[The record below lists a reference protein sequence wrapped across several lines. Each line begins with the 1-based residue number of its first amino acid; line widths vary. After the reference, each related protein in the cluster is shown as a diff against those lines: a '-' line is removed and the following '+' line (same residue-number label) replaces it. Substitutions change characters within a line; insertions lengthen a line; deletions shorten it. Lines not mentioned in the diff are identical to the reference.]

1 MIFHGRFRYRF
12 FTSKPADSDTDFR
25 FPFFFIKQQTRM
37 KESIHK
43 QDVYLVFNRP
53 NWVLAIENNN
63 CNHLKLTLSSAV
75 NTNIGTDKN
84 I

>member
-1 MIFHGRFRYRF
+1 M
-12 FTSKPADSDTDFR
+12 ADSDTDFLQVNR
-25 FPFFFIKQQTRM
+25 PIPIPISDFLFFFIKQQTRM